1 MMQKPPTGGFFVP
14 VRRRGIACGAS
25 LAAPTLARQPALF
38 CRHHRAVQHLLSIH
52 DLTPAQLAHLSDPN
66 LPAHGPPAVPWG
78 VLGALFEQP
87 SLRTASSFAAAAV
100 QLGLAPVF
108 VDTRGHSLRAGLT
121 LEDEVLQLAHNAAC
135 VVVRCAQPLQRALLQ
150 NSLTPVVNAG
160 DGDHE
165 HPTQALL
172 DLCTLR
178 HFGLRGKTVTL
189 MGNLRDHR
197 SQHSLA
203 LALRAW
209 PELGALQC
217 ISPPGLG
224 LPAAF
229 GAGVAALE
237 TYAPA
242 PVDRWLQRSDFV
254 YLTPVQSWRTPQ
266 LDTPTAFRLDAARAQ
281 RVLRAGT
288 RVLHPFPRHDEL
300 AHDLDNTA
308 FNGYS
313 EQLRR
318 AVPVRRRL
326 LQCLLSDTA

>member
-1 MMQKPPTGGFFVP
+1 M
-14 VRRRGIACGAS
+14 
-25 LAAPTLARQPALF
+25 
-38 CRHHRAVQHLLSIH
+38 QHLLSVQ
-52 DLTPAQLAHLSDPN
+52 DLTPAQLAHLTDPA
-66 LPAHGPPAVPWG
+66 LPTVGAPAVPWG

-100 QLGLAPVF
+100 QVGLAPVF
-108 VDTRGHSLRAGLT
+108 VDTRGHSLRAGLS

-135 VVVRCAQPLQRALLQ
+135 VVVRCAQPLQRAPLQ
-150 NSLTPVVNAG
+150 ASPAPLVNAG

-178 HFGLRGKTVTL
+178 HFGLRSKTVTL

-209 PELGALQC
+209 PEVGALQC

-229 GAGVAALE
+229 GGDVEALE
-237 TYAPA
+237 TYAA
-242 PVDRWLQRSDFV
+242 AKVDRWLQRSDFV
-254 YLTPVQSWRTPQ
+254 YLTPVQSWRTPH
-266 LDTPTAFRLDAARAQ
+266 LDTPAAYRFDAARAH
-281 RVLRAGT
+281 RVLRTGA
-288 RVLHPFPRHDEL
+288 RMLHPFPRHDEL
-300 AHDLDNTA
+300 APDLDATA
-308 FNGYS
+308 FNGYT

-326 LQCLLSDTA
+326 LQTLLAPAG

>member
-1 MMQKPPTGGFFVP
+1 M
-14 VRRRGIACGAS
+14 
-25 LAAPTLARQPALF
+25 
-38 CRHHRAVQHLLSIH
+38 QHLLSVH
-52 DLTPAQLAHLSDPN
+52 DLTLAQLAHLTDPS
-66 LPAHGPPAVPWG
+66 LPTPAPPAVPWG
-78 VLGALFEQP
+78 VLGGLFEQP

-100 QLGLAPVF
+100 QVGLAPVF
-108 VDTRGHSLRAGLT
+108 VDTRGHSLRAGLS

-135 VVVRCAQPLQRALLQ
+135 VVVRCAQPLQAALLQ
-150 NSLTPVVNAG
+150 DSPTPVVNAG

-209 PELGALQC
+209 PELGALQS

-229 GAGVAALE
+229 GSGVEALE
-237 TYAPA
+237 SYAPDK
-242 PVDRWLQRSDFV
+242 VDRWLQRSDFV
-254 YLTPVQSWRTPQ
+254 YLTPVQSWRTPH
-266 LDTPTAFRLDAARAQ
+266 LDTPAAFKLDAARAR
-281 RVLRAGT
+281 RVLRVGA

-300 AHDLDNTA
+300 SPDMDNTP

-318 AVPVRRRL
+318 AVPMRRRL
-326 LQCLLSDTA
+326 LQWLLGNAA